1 MCLATCISSCDVWV
15 LSSKK
20 IIIGK
25 SSVCYFKFINWFE
38 WVFNKR
44 VAAQSQKNQLKVY
57 VISNKLNTHL
67 TSPSKHEM
75 FSRRNFIYFF
85 LVHSLSSAIWKSVFM
100 ILIYNFFLIFVLNLL
115 KSLLVTLTLK
125 FKSILRRFWKDCFI
139 NCFYLRFIYK

>member
-1 MCLATCISSCDVWV
+1 MCLATCIGSCDVWV

-57 VISNKLNTHL
+57 VISNKLYTSDL
-67 TSPSKHEM
+67 TE
-75 FSRRNFIYFF
+75 
-85 LVHSLSSAIWKSVFM
+85 
-100 ILIYNFFLIFVLNLL
+100 
-115 KSLLVTLTLK
+115 
-125 FKSILRRFWKDCFI
+125 
-139 NCFYLRFIYK
+139 